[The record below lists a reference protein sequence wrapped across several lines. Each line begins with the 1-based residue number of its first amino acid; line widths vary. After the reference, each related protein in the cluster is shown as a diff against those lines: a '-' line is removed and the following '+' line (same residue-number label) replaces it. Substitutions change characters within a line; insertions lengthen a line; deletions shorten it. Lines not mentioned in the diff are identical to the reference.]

1 MNNRRLGAGPK
12 VESTANC
19 LLPVIV
25 GLQGAP
31 PSHHHYHWLCDGVTG
46 ACRNLAKD
54 LHRISAHGH
63 PPDFFSGWE
72 LLGAFAPLC
81 RLACCPAI
89 NIYEAIV
96 VLLLLCVV
104 DVRGEG
110 GRAMDATAVTRGDY
124 KSFCA
129 TFFSATE
136 TLPSDM
142 VLCSVLV

>member
-1 MNNRRLGAGPK
+1 MA
-12 VESTANC
+12 T
-19 LLPVIV
+19 
-25 GLQGAP
+25 
-31 PSHHHYHWLCDGVTG
+31 
-46 ACRNLAKD
+46 
-54 LHRISAHGH
+54 

-96 VLLLLCVV
+96 VLLLLLLLRVV

-110 GRAMDATAVTRGDY
+110 RRAMDAAAVTSGDY
-124 KSFCA
+124 RSFCA